1 MARAREGGTAVT
13 VGMIAFAALWAMST
27 VFLVILY
34 TGQEDLNNEIAQVRT
49 ENAQIVSSQERRSI
63 ELVKS
68 ARAGG
73 PTVVGL
79 MEQARADTALLAT
92 GDPAD
97 DPGSV
102 RAKRDQVLSAIRDDG
117 LVKKPNSY
125 EDVSLQQALG
135 MLYEA
140 YRTENALRTELAKR
154 AGDLEVEVTRL
165 VEENSAMKTD
175 FEARAAEMTASLT
188 EAERARESFRTE
200 RDASLASIEQEF
212 AQVSEQNTGTLTK
225 ERQLRQECEVNLAEA
240 QERFRVLRRKLGD
253 MMVGPEELATVRT
266 PDGKILTAVPGD
278 EVVYVDLGRR
288 DGLTLGLQF
297 AVYSADTGIPVDG
310 RSKAQVEVVSINA
323 TSAEC
328 RIVRQGRNQV
338 ILSGDLIAN
347 PIYDPSRPMVFVVTG
362 SFDLNRDGVKDSDG
376 AGAVAS
382 LVRNWGGTVS
392 PELTPLTDFVVVG
405 TAPRRPRPDSQVA
418 PDRVELNRSR
428 REAWDAY
435 TKILSTAQNLSIP
448 MMTQEVFLN
457 FLGYSDRYAGR

>member
-1 MARAREGGTAVT
+1 MARAREGGKAVT
-13 VGMIAFAALWAMST
+13 VGMIAFAALWAMAT

-34 TGQEDLNNEIAQVRT
+34 TGQEDLKNEITQVRA
-49 ENAQIVSSQERRSI
+49 ENSQIVSSQERRSI
-63 ELVKS
+63 ELIKS

-117 LVKKPNSY
+117 LVEKPSSY
-125 EDVSLQQALG
+125 EDISLQEALS

-140 YRTENALRTELAKR
+140 FRTQAALRQELATR
-154 AGDLEVEVTRL
+154 AGDLEAQVTRL
-165 VEENSAMKTD
+165 VEENAAMKTD
-175 FEARAAEMTASLT
+175 FEARAAAMTESLT
-188 EAERARESFRTE
+188 EAESSRESFQAD
-200 RDASLASIEQEF
+200 RDASVASIKQEF
-212 AQVSEQNTGTLTK
+212 EKVSEQNTSALTK
-225 ERQLRQECEVNLAEA
+225 ERQLRQQCEANLTEA

-253 MMVGPEELATVRT
+253 MMVGPEELATART
-266 PDGKILTAVPGD
+266 PDGKVLTAVPGD

-297 AVYSADTGIPVDG
+297 AVYSADTGIPADG
-310 RSKAQVEVVSINA
+310 RSKAQIEVVSINA

-328 RIVRQGRNQV
+328 KIVRQGRSQV
-338 ILSGDLIAN
+338 ILAGDLIAN
-347 PIYDPSRPMVFVVTG
+347 PIYDPARPIVFVVTG
-362 SFDLNRDGVKDSDG
+362 DFDLNRDGAMDRDG

-392 PELTPLTDFVVVG
+392 SELTPLTDFVVVG
-405 TAPRRPRPDSQVA
+405 AAPRRPRPDGEVP
-418 PDRVELNRSR
+418 PDRAEMNRAR
-428 REAWDAY
+428 RKVWDAY
-435 TKILSTAQNLSIP
+435 NNTVSTAQNLSIP